1 MLLGAFE
8 QALLIQ
14 KCWLTYGQTAPNLP
28 FRCFDICMRKIDF
41 WTWTWEDSRGVR
53 PISSYSSSS
62 SSSGEH
68 ERNLGE
74 SGGVGPISRNSS
86 SSSGGIW
93 GSLGEW
99 VPLRLGGLADPDAIM
114 QGGENEGNAGKR
126 QEGEHTHREHF
137 FPNHDQRENGHVII
151 DRISKMRRA
160 GKHFSLNLNAFM

>member
-1 MLLGAFE
+1 M
-8 QALLIQ
+8 
-14 KCWLTYGQTAPNLP
+14 
-28 FRCFDICMRKIDF
+28 
-41 WTWTWEDSRGVR
+41 R

-114 QGGENEGNAGKR
+114 QGGENDGNAVKR
-126 QEGEHTHREHF
+126 QEGNTHTHDEKRW
-137 FPNHDQRENGHVII
+137 D
-151 DRISKMRRA
+151 
-160 GKHFSLNLNAFM
+160 AFM